1 MHRIPLASICM
12 IVALW
17 SATASA
23 QGPGTPQYAEAAP
36 AAQDGARFRGG
47 IALSAGLE
55 SVSDDFDN
63 SVSGLMFGVDG
74 RIGLQLNDLL
84 GFYAQ
89 PHLSFGSLSSS
100 GAGGVSGATG
110 TFTIAAMAEV
120 TLADRFFVGAG
131 FGYGV
136 LNNPSGPMFQARLG
150 GYPLM
155 GRGEG
160 ARRKGLMVGV
170 DLRTVFVTGGTG
182 ILVLGSVGYEA
193 F

>member
-23 QGPGTPQYAEAAP
+23 QDAAAP
-36 AAQDGARFRGG
+36 SAPDSTRFRGG
-47 IALSAGLE
+47 IALSGGLE
-55 SVSDDFDN
+55 LVSDDFDN

-74 RIGLQLNDLL
+74 RIGVQLNNLL

-89 PHLSFGSLSSS
+89 PHLSFGSLSST
-100 GAGGVSGATG
+100 GAGGLSGLTG
-110 TFTIAAMAEV
+110 TFTVAAMAEV

-136 LNNPSGPMFQARLG
+136 LNNPSGPMLQARVG

-160 ARRKGLMVGV
+160 ARRKGLMVGI
-170 DLRTVFVTGGTG
+170 DLRTIFASGLTG

>member
-1 MHRIPLASICM
+1 MHRIPLAGLCM
-12 IVALW
+12 IAALS

-23 QGPGTPQYAEAAP
+23 QMSADPQPVAAP
-36 AAQDGARFRGG
+36 GAPDGVRFRGG

-63 SVSGLMFGVDG
+63 SVSGLMVGVDG
-74 RIGLQLNDLL
+74 RIGVQLNDLL

-89 PHLSFGSLSSS
+89 PHLSFGSLSTA
-100 GAGGVSGATG
+100 GAGGLSGFTG
-110 TFTIAAMAEV
+110 TFTVAAMAEV
-120 TLADRFFVGAG
+120 TLVDRFFVGAG

-136 LNNPSGPMFQARLG
+136 LNNPSGPMFQARVG

-170 DLRTVFVTGGTG
+170 DLRTIFASGLTG